1 LHSAIP
7 HANLL
12 RTGGDQLK
20 GRIRVAAQRLGFALC
35 GFARAAVA
43 PHADHVQQW
52 VEGGNAAGMTYL
64 ARGLARRLDP
74 RRVVPTV
81 RSVITVG
88 YRYLPPPLPP
98 VDWRRDLRGR
108 IAAYALGTDYHFIV
122 AAKLRALAAEIA
134 ALRPAALLRPYV
146 DTGPTLDRE
155 WAALGGVGWFGKNTN
170 ILRADE
176 GSYFFLGEL
185 LTDLEFDP
193 DPPIVDHCGTCTRC
207 LDLCPTAALKP
218 GYVLD
223 ARLCIS
229 YLTIEHRGVIPVA
242 LRSKIGNWIFGC
254 DVCQEVCP
262 WNDKIARERGVPDA
276 AALRPYL
283 PDLARVNDQQF
294 RNRFRRSAIRRAKRE
309 GFVRNVMVAL
319 GNTQN
324 PAAVGVLVQAL
335 LDDPSAVV
343 RAHAAWALGAIGGA
357 RARHGLEAA
366 RRREADAAAGAEI
379 DAALD
384 GSGL

>member
-1 LHSAIP
+1 VRRSPADDRH
-7 HANLL
+7 
-12 RTGGDQLK
+12 LK
-20 GRIRVAAQRLGFALC
+20 DRSRAAARGLGFQLC
-35 GFARAAVA
+35 GFARVAVA
-43 PHADHVQQW
+43 PHAEFVRQW
-52 VEGGNAAGMTYL
+52 MADGNAGGMSYL
-64 ARGLARRLDP
+64 QRGLARRLDP
-74 RRVVPTV
+74 RHVVPAV

-88 YRYLPPPLPP
+88 YRYRPPPVPP

-108 IAAYALGTDYHFIV
+108 IAAYALGTDYHLIV
-122 AAKLRALAAEIA
+122 AEKLRALAARIA
-134 ALRPAALLRPYV
+134 ALRPAGLLRPYV

-170 ILRADE
+170 ILHTDD

-185 LTDLEFDP
+185 LTDLEFEP
-193 DPPIVDHCGTCTRC
+193 DVPIADHCGTCTRC
-207 LDLCPTAALKP
+207 LDRCPTAALKP

-229 YLTIEHRGVIPVA
+229 YLTIEHRGAIPVA
-242 LRSKIGNWIFGC
+242 LRSKTGNWIFGC

-262 WNDKIARERGVPDA
+262 WNDKVVRERGAPDTA
-276 AALRPYL
+276 MLLPYL
-283 PDLARVNDQQF
+283 PDLARLNDQQF
-294 RNRFRRSAIRRAKRE
+294 RNRFRRSAIRRAQRD

-343 RAHAAWALGAIGGA
+343 RAHAAWGLGAIGGA
-357 RARHGLEAA
+357 RARQGLDAA
-366 RRREADAAAGAEI
+366 RRREADAAARAEI

-384 GSGL
+384 GNGP